1 MRFAVKPGGAMY
13 LPPEQRIS
21 LWPVERE
28 MGCGRKAPAAAGRRP
43 AAWAVPG
50 RRSHGFFRVYQ

>member
-1 MRFAVKPGGAMY
+1 MHLAVKPGGAMY
-13 LPPEQRIS
+13 LPLEQRIS
-21 LWPVERE
+21 LWPVDSE
-28 MGCGRKAPAAAGRRP
+28 MGCGKRLGSRRRKP

>member
-1 MRFAVKPGGAMY
+1 MRFAVEPGDAMY

-21 LWPVERE
+21 LWPVDANGAARP
-28 MGCGRKAPAAAGRRP
+28 GSRRRKP